1 MADTTETERLD
12 PAFIKLAAILLTGVM
27 AVAFDSTIVNVAI
40 GTLSRDL
47 HASLSATQWTVSAYV
62 LALGMVVPVSGWAM
76 DRFGAKQMWLLS
88 LVMFMAGSL
97 LCSSA
102 RDIGMLIVFR
112 VIQGAGGGLMLPIL
126 QTLLV
131 NAAGQRRLG
140 RMMAVVGL
148 PALLGPILGPVIGGL
163 IVSHLDWRW
172 IFWVNVPFSLAG
184 LLLAWRGLEP
194 TPPGRGARL
203 DVTGLVLLSP
213 ALAALI
219 YALSEAGSHDG
230 FGSPA
235 VIVPLVVGVL
245 TLAAFV
251 LYALRAHRPAVID
264 VRLFASRSFAASA
277 ALLFL
282 SGLFL
287 YGALLLLPLYYE
299 QVRGQTPLAAGL
311 LLAPQG
317 LGMLLTRGQA
327 GKLTDRIGARPVVLS
342 SLVLTLA
349 GTIPYALAGA
359 HTNEIILALWLVI
372 RGAGIGGVT
381 IAIMATAYRGV
392 RPAQVPHASS
402 ATRILQQVGGSFGAA
417 VFAVILQT
425 QFTVHAHSITGRA
438 AAFDNAFWWS
448 AGLTAVAVAAAL
460 LLPATKARSAPPPG
474 QDLTENTSQPAP
486 RPHSTPHLSAWSS
499 RSRVGA
505 RRDARGNDVFQF
517 RRGACQGIGR
527 LK

>member
-62 LALGMVVPVSGWAM
+62 LALGMVIPVSGWAM
-76 DRFGAKQMWLLS
+76 ARFGAKQMWLFS

-102 RDIGMLIVFR
+102 RNIGMLVAFR
-112 VIQGAGGGLMLPIL
+112 VIQGAGGGLMLPIM

-140 RMMAVVGL
+140 RMMAVVSL
-148 PALLGPILGPVIGGL
+148 PAQLGPILGPVVGGL

-172 IFWVNVPFSLAG
+172 IFWVNVPFSLSG
-184 LLLAWRGLEP
+184 LLLAWRGLET
-194 TPPGRGARL
+194 TPPGKGSSL
-203 DVTGLVLLSP
+203 DVTGLALLSP

-219 YALSEAGSHDG
+219 YALSEAGGHGG
-230 FGSPA
+230 FGYPA
-235 VIVPLVVGVL
+235 VIVPLAAGAVI
-245 TLAAFV
+245 LAAFV
-251 LYALRAHRPAVID
+251 RYALRAHRPAVVD
-264 VRLFASRSFAASA
+264 VRLFESRSFAASG

-299 QVRGQTPLAAGL
+299 QVRGQSPLAAGL

-317 LGMLLTRGQA
+317 VGLLLTRSLA
-327 GKLTDRIGARPVVLS
+327 GRLTDRIGARPVVLAG
-342 SLVLTLA
+342 LVLTLA

-359 HTNEIILALWLVI
+359 RTSEVILALCLVV
-372 RGAGIGGVT
+372 RGAGISGVT
-381 IAIMATAYRGV
+381 VSIMATAYLGLQ
-392 RPAQVPHASS
+392 PAEVPHASS

-417 VFAVILQT
+417 VFAMILQT
-425 QFTVHAHSITGRA
+425 QLIAHAGHGMAGQA
-438 AAFDNAFWWS
+438 AAFDVAFWWS
-448 AGLTAVAVAAAL
+448 AGVTAVAVAAAL
-460 LLPATKARSAPPPG
+460 LLPAARPRSAARQG
-474 QDLTENTSQPAP
+474 KD
-486 RPHSTPHLSAWSS
+486 
-499 RSRVGA
+499 RVVNAGP
-505 RRDARGNDVFQF
+505 
-517 RRGACQGIGR
+517 GR
-527 LK
+527 LKTKAAPATRSSAPSTLPRRDPR